1 MGPEIWLKE
10 MLRRELDLRPPSLAK
25 INENSIIIKDNN
37 NHPIAYAIRSN
48 RWAGFEINSFVIDPA
63 HRGKGLSHKLLE
75 KCRNGRLFA
84 YTRDIRLQSTLG
96 KAGFERRA
104 TPGLLAL
111 FSIFISR
118 LALVFWMVITLDFRR
133 LLHQMKY
140 LPKYKLYIREL

>member
-75 KCRNGRLFA
+75 KCGNGRLFA

-96 KAGFERRA
+96 KAGFEREMEKSIKVESAVQRFPMNSKKCNRIC
-104 TPGLLAL
+104 TIYFLPLA
-111 FSIFISR
+111 R
-118 LALVFWMVITLDFRR
+118 
-133 LLHQMKY
+133 
-140 LPKYKLYIREL
+140 